1 VNVAAEAHGI
11 SGAGAPVVDP
21 CGELV
26 GHMADVTVCSRKAY
40 AIVQLHG
47 YQARMAFIPL
57 GELSDSGGMLHTE
70 RLAIEIRVAAN
81 ILG

>member
-1 VNVAAEAHGI
+1 MNVAAEAHAI

-21 CGELV
+21 CGELI

-57 GELSDSGGMLHTE
+57 SELNDSGGVLRAE
-70 RLAIEIRVAAN
+70 RLAVEIRVAAN

>member
-1 VNVAAEAHGI
+1 MNLAAEAHAVR
-11 SGAGAPVVDP
+11 GADVPVIDP
-21 CGELV
+21 CGELI
-26 GHMADVTVCSRKAY
+26 GYMADVTLCSRKAY

-57 GELSDSGGMLHTE
+57 AELNDCGGVLRTE
-70 RLAIEIRVAAN
+70 RLAMEIRVAAN